1 MQTFMAIIARIFVY
15 RNSIPVSD
23 SYINR
28 RACLDADSSM
38 MTNALLV
45 LNYNCASIQRNEQQ
59 DCCHQ
64 CAPLRKHGSSIPH
77 LLLM

>member
-1 MQTFMAIIARIFVY
+1 MQTFTTIIARIFVY

-28 RACLDADSSM
+28 RACPYADSSM

-45 LNYNCASIQRNEQQ
+45 LNHNCASI
-59 DCCHQ
+59 
-64 CAPLRKHGSSIPH
+64 
-77 LLLM
+77 